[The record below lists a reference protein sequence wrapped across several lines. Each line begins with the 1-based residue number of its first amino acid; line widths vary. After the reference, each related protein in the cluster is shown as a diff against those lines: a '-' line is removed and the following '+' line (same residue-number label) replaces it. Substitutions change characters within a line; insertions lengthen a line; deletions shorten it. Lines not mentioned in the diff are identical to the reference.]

1 MKGISRRRGLLNA
14 GMAGGLALATSV
26 AASGVLARDTKKPGA
41 EEAAPPPEQLMRGHA
56 IFARVLLIYE
66 GGLRR
71 AGQGEDIDPAVFTRA
86 AEITK
91 RFVHGHLEK
100 VEEELVFARFKKAG
114 RMVELMGEL
123 ASQHA
128 AGAKLTDKIL
138 AAAPQAR
145 TKEPRE
151 ALGRDVQ
158 VLIAMYRPHM
168 AREATDLFPT
178 LRHLVT
184 AEEYADIA
192 DEMMKRERQAVG
204 ADGLEKVAK
213 QVAEVE
219 QVIGIR
225 DIGVFTP
232 KS

>member
-1 MKGISRRRGLLNA
+1 MKGISRRRGLLGV
-14 GMAGGLALATSV
+14 GMAGGLVLATS
-26 AASGVLARDTKKPGA
+26 AFARDTKKPGA
-41 EEAAPPPEQLMRGHA
+41 DEAASPPEQLMRGHA
-56 IFARVLLIYE
+56 ILARVLLIYE

-91 RFVHGHLEK
+91 SFIHGHQEK
-100 VEEELVFARFKKAG
+100 IEEELVFAQFKKAG
-114 RMVELMGEL
+114 RMVELVGVL
-123 ASQHA
+123 ANQHT
-128 AGAKLTDKIL
+128 AGARLTDRIL
-138 AAAPQAR
+138 AAAPQAKS
-145 TKEPRE
+145 KEPRE
-151 ALGRDVQ
+151 AMSKDVQ
-158 VLIAMYRPHM
+158 TLIAMYRPHM
-168 AREATDLFPT
+168 AREATDVFPT

-184 AEEYADIA
+184 AEEYAEIS

-204 ADGLEKVAK
+204 ADGFEKVAK

-219 QVIGIR
+219 QVIGIE

>member
-1 MKGISRRRGLLNA
+1 MTNTANRRGLLGL
-14 GMAGGLALATSV
+14 GMAGGLILAAPAAVTGVV
-26 AASGVLARDTKKPGA
+26 AREIKKPGA
-41 EEAAPPPEQLMRGHA
+41 DEAAPPPEQMMRGHA
-56 IFARVLLIYE
+56 ILARVLLIYE
-66 GGLRR
+66 NGLRR

-86 AEITK
+86 AEIAK
-91 RFVHGHLEK
+91 RFIHDHQEK

-114 RMVELMGEL
+114 RMVELVGVL
-123 ASQHA
+123 AGQHA
-128 AGAKLTDKIL
+128 AGAKLTDRIL

-145 TKEPRE
+145 SREPRE
-151 ALGRDVQ
+151 AMGRDVQ
-158 VLIAMYRPHM
+158 VLVAMYRPHM
-168 AREATDLFPT
+168 AREATDIFPT

-184 AEEYADIA
+184 AEEYAEIA

-204 ADGLEKVAK
+204 ADGFEKVAK

>member
-1 MKGISRRRGLLNA
+1 MMNISNRRSLLGL
-14 GMAGGLALATSV
+14 GMAGGFAVAMPV
-26 AASGVLARDTKKPGA
+26 AALARDTRKPGA

-56 IFARVLLIYE
+56 ILARVLLIYE

-71 AGQGEDIDPAVFTRA
+71 AGQGEDIDPAVFSRA
-86 AEITK
+86 AEIAK
-91 RFVHGHLEK
+91 RFIHDHQEK
-100 VEEELVFARFKKAG
+100 VEEELVFARFKKGG
-114 RMVELMGEL
+114 RMVDLVGVL

-128 AGAKLTDKIL
+128 VGARLTDKVL

-145 TKEPRE
+145 NKEPRE
-151 ALGRDVQ
+151 AMGKDVQ
-158 VLIAMYRPHM
+158 ALIAMYRPHM
-168 AREATDLFPT
+168 AREATDIFPA

-184 AEEYADIA
+184 AEEYAEMA

-204 ADGLEKVAK
+204 ADGLEKIAK

-219 QVIGIR
+219 QVIGIE

>member
-1 MKGISRRRGLLNA
+1 MTNTAHRRSLFGL
-14 GMAGGLALATSV
+14 GMAGSLILAAPVAVRGALA
-26 AASGVLARDTKKPGA
+26 RETKKAGA
-41 EEAAPPPEQLMRGHA
+41 DEAAAPPEQLMRGHA
-56 IFARVLLIYE
+56 ILARVLLIYE
-66 GGLRR
+66 NGLRR

-91 RFVHGHLEK
+91 RFIHDHQEK

-114 RMVELMGEL
+114 RMVEIVGVL

-145 TKEPRE
+145 NKEPRE
-151 ALGRDVQ
+151 AMGKDVQ
-158 VLIAMYRPHM
+158 ALCAMYRPHT
-168 AREATDLFPT
+168 AREATDVFPT

-184 AEEYADIA
+184 ADEYAEIA

-204 ADGLEKVAK
+204 ADGFEKVAK

-219 QVIGIR
+219 KVIGLE

>member
-1 MKGISRRRGLLNA
+1 MTKISNRRGLLGL
-14 GMAGGLALATSV
+14 GMAGGLILAAPV
-26 AASGVLARDTKKPGA
+26 VPGFARDTKKAGA
-41 EEAAPPPEQLMRGHA
+41 DEAAAPPEQLMRGHA
-56 IFARVLLIYE
+56 ILARVLLIYE
-66 GGLRR
+66 NGVRR

-91 RFVHGHLEK
+91 RFIHDHQEK
-100 VEEELVFARFKKAG
+100 VEEELVFAQFKKAG
-114 RMVELMGEL
+114 RMVELVGVL
-123 ASQHA
+123 ASQHG

-145 TKEPRE
+145 NKEPRE
-151 ALGRDVQ
+151 AMGRDVQ
-158 VLIAMYRPHM
+158 ALCAMYRPHM
-168 AREATDLFPT
+168 AREATDVFPT

-184 AEEYADIA
+184 ADEYAEIA

-204 ADGLEKVAK
+204 ADGFEKVAK

-219 QVIGIR
+219 QVIGIQ

>member
-1 MKGISRRRGLLNA
+1 MTSILRRRGLLNVA
-14 GMAGGLALATSV
+14 TVGGLVLAAPA
-26 AASGVLARDTKKPGA
+26 AASSALARDTKKPGA
-41 EEAAPPPEQLMRGHA
+41 DEAASPPEQLMRGHA
-56 IFARVLLIYE
+56 ILARVLLIYE

-91 RFVHGHLEK
+91 RFIHGHQEK
-100 VEEELVFARFKKAG
+100 VEEELVFAEFKKAG
-114 RMVELMGEL
+114 RMVELVGVL
-123 ASQHA
+123 AGQHA

-138 AAAPQAR
+138 AAAPQIR
-145 TKEPRE
+145 IKEPRE
-151 ALGRDVQ
+151 AMGQDVQ
-158 VLIAMYRPHM
+158 ALIAMYRPHM
-168 AREATDLFPT
+168 AREATDVFPT

-184 AEEYADIA
+184 AEEYAEIA

-204 ADGLEKVAK
+204 ADGFEKIAK

-219 QVIGIR
+219 QVIGIE

>member
-1 MKGISRRRGLLNA
+1 MSTSNRRSLLGL
-14 GMAGGLALATSV
+14 GMAGGLILA
-26 AASGVLARDTKKPGA
+26 APIAPVLARETRKPGA
-41 EEAAPPPEQLMRGHA
+41 DEAVAPPEQLMRGHA
-56 IFARVLLIYE
+56 ILARVLLIYE
-66 GGLRR
+66 NGVRR

-91 RFVHGHLEK
+91 RFIHDHQEK
-100 VEEELVFARFKKAG
+100 VEEELVFAQFKKAG
-114 RMVELMGEL
+114 RMVELVGVL

-145 TKEPRE
+145 NKEPRE
-151 ALGRDVQ
+151 AMSGDVQ
-158 VLIAMYRPHM
+158 ALCAMYRPHM
-168 AREATDLFPT
+168 AREATDVFPT

-184 AEEYADIA
+184 ADEYTEIA

-204 ADGLEKVAK
+204 ADGFEKVAK

-219 QVIGIR
+219 KVIGIQ